1 MTRPVDRLK
10 GDSLLV
16 GELPR
21 GCQLCAKGTKMV
33 LFVTGL
39 CDSACFYCPLSEE
52 KSGKDV
58 VFADEM
64 KVETDQDILFETDAI
79 GGQGAGISGGDP
91 LCSLDRTVRYI
102 TLLKSSHGKEFHTHL
117 YTSQSGVEEDVLLRL
132 RTAGLDEIRFH
143 PQSRDWSG
151 IETATSLGMAVGL
164 EMPAIPGKEKDLESA
179 AERAEAL
186 GVGFLNI
193 NELEASETNFAQL
206 VSLGMRLTSL
216 DAASIEGSRE
226 TAEKVLL
233 WASSN
238 LQHLSVH
245 FCTAGF
251 KDRVQ
256 LRNRLERRLERTVR
270 AFEEKDEDD
279 PLLIL
284 GLIRPQHG
292 KTMAPEH
299 LSQIYDILRAEF
311 NVPHHMMNVDFDRSR
326 IEIAPWILEEIA
338 EDLKTELRE
347 LSTIEIGISSEYPS
361 WDRLQTL
368 FDPL

>member
-1 MTRPVDRLK
+1 MTRLVERLK

-52 KSGKDV
+52 KSGKDI

-64 KVETDQDILFETDAI
+64 KVETDQDILFETEAI
-79 GGQGAGISGGDP
+79 GGEGAGISGGDP
-91 LCSLDRTVRYI
+91 LCNLDRTVRYI
-102 TLLKSSHGKEFHTHL
+102 TLLKSSQGNEFHTHL
-117 YTSQSGVEEDVLLRL
+117 YTSQSEVEEDILLEL
-132 RTAGLDEIRFH
+132 RNAGLDEIRFH

-151 IETATSLGMAVGL
+151 IETAVSLGMVVGL
-164 EMPAIPGKEKDLESA
+164 ELPAIPGQEKDLESA
-179 AERAEAL
+179 AEKAEAF
-186 GVGFLNI
+186 GVDFLNI
-193 NELEASETNFAQL
+193 NELEASETNFAKL
-206 VSLGMRLTSL
+206 AALGLRLTSL

-226 TAEKVLL
+226 TAENILH
-233 WASSN
+233 WAASN
-238 LQHLSVH
+238 LVNLSVH
-245 FCTAGF
+245 FCTAVF

-256 LRNRLERRLERTVR
+256 LRNRLERRLVRTIR

-292 KTMAPEH
+292 QTMAPEH
-299 LSQIYDILRAEF
+299 LGQIYNILRVEF
-311 NVPHHMMNVDFDRSR
+311 NVPHDMMNLDFDRSR

-338 EDLKTELRE
+338 EDLRIELEE
-347 LSTIEIGISSEYPS
+347 LSTVEMGIAYEYPS